1 MKVEL
6 KDVTLAYSE
15 LTKKV
20 YLVVNDK
27 NGFPKDKKDITLDFH
42 LMVTNVLPEKR
53 YTLEDVEN
61 ARKSGYGEGVMSYEK
76 NY

>member
-42 LMVTNVLPEKR
+42 LMVTNILPEKR
-53 YTLEDVEN
+53 YTKDDLTTAYQQGINKIKSLE
-61 ARKSGYGEGVMSYEK
+61 
-76 NY
+76 

>member
-6 KDVTLAYSE
+6 KDVQLAYSE

-27 NGFPKDKKDITLDFH
+27 DGFPKDKKDITLDFH
-42 LMVTNVLPEKR
+42 LMVTNILPEKR
-53 YTLEDVEN
+53 YTKEDLDN
-61 ARKSGYGEGVMSYEK
+61 ARKSGYEK
-76 NY
+76 AVNEFGSHI

>member
-42 LMVTNVLPEKR
+42 LMVTNIIPEMR
-53 YTLEDVEN
+53 YTLADLEE
-61 ARKSGYGEGVMSYEK
+61 ARNYGYEK
-76 NY
+76 AVKEFGKQI

>member
-20 YLVVNDK
+20 YLIVVGKD
-27 NGFPKDKKDITLDFH
+27 GFPKDKKDITTDFH
-42 LMVTNVLPEKR
+42 LMVTNILPEKVHR
-53 YTLEDVEN
+53 
-61 ARKSGYGEGVMSYEK
+61 
-76 NY
+76 

>member
-15 LTKKV
+15 LTKRV

-53 YTLEDVEN
+53 YTQEDLDN
-61 ARKSGYGEGVMSYEK
+61 ARKLGYEK
-76 NY
+76 AIENYG